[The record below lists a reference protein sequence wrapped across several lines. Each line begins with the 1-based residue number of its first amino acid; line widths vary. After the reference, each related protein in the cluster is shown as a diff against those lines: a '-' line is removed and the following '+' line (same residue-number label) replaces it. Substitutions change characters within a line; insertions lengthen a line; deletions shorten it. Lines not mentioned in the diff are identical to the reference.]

1 MTAMFRSFCRLH
13 RTAVSVGITVVT
25 SAALLA
31 PPTVLAADPVATARS
46 PVLPVPELS
55 RPAPNT
61 VLKQEAETLPL
72 RLKQAPEAAPNV
84 VIVMLDDV
92 GFGAPGTFGGPIP
105 APALEALAKRGLR
118 YNRFHTTAIC
128 SPTRAALLTGRNPH
142 AVGIGA
148 VLNTPSPYPGYSGL
162 LPRSA
167 ATLAEVLRQNGYA
180 TGAFGKWHLAPEWE
194 TTPTGPYDHWPL
206 QQGFDHF
213 YGFLPAETDQFT
225 PGLVNDNTFIPTP
238 HRPGYHLTE
247 DLTDQAI
254 GWMKRQKAVAPTKP
268 VFVYFTPGGTHAPLQ
283 VPDSWRTRFRGQF
296 DQGWDRLREQTH
308 ARQQQQGVTPAGTQL
323 TPRPDAIPAWETLSP
338 AERAVS
344 SRLMETYAAFLA
356 HTDEQVGRLAGA
368 LDELGM
374 ADNTLFIYIVGDNGA
389 SAEGDLTGSLN
400 YMAQLQGSS
409 DSSADMLRRIDEIGG
424 PSTHA
429 HFSSAWAWALNTP
442 FQWTK
447 QVASHLG
454 GIRNPLVVSWPARI
468 PDAGALRNEWAFVAD
483 LMPTVLD
490 AAGITPPAMV
500 NGVAQQAMTG
510 KSLLT
515 NVLEGKPAV
524 KQRTQYFQVYG
535 NRAIYHNGWMAS
547 AFRGRAPWNI
557 RKPVDHAPLE
567 DRWELYHLDEDFSQA
582 KDLASSQPLKLQEL
596 RDLFNVE
603 AGANQVYPL
612 LDNNNPELLPRLTGG
627 KAALTFYGDTGYL
640 PESQAPLLGYLSH
653 SLQAVIDLPAGSR
666 GGVIAAMGGVGGGWA
681 LLVDERRRP
690 LYVYNFFGRRTTR
703 LLSNRPLP
711 VGRSKLNVAV
721 EYAKP
726 GSGGGA
732 NLQLAV
738 EGGATV
744 TATLPQTV
752 PYLFSIH
759 ETFDVGFDSGSTVT
773 DYRGLGQAPGGGEA
787 RFAGEVARLDV
798 HLKFPQQR

>member
-1 MTAMFRSFCRLH
+1 MKRLVPG
-13 RTAVSVGITVVT
+13 TLLWLLGSV
-25 SAALLA
+25 L
-31 PPTVLAADPVATARS
+31 PTGTGFAADAASTARS

-61 VLKQEAETLPL
+61 VLRQETEQLPIRL
-72 RLKQAPEAAPNV
+72 RQAPEGAPNV
-84 VIVMLDDV
+84 VFVLLDDV
-92 GFGAPGTFGGPIP
+92 GFGAPGTFGGPVP
-105 APALEALAKRGLR
+105 TPALEALAKRGLR

-142 AVGIGA
+142 AVGVGA
-148 VLNTPSPYPGYSGL
+148 VLNTPSPYPGYHGL

-167 ATLAEVLRQNGYA
+167 ATLAEILRQNGYA

-194 TTPTGPYDHWPL
+194 TTPAGPYDRWPL

-213 YGFLPAETDQFT
+213 YGFLPAETDQFA
-225 PGLVNDNTFIPTP
+225 PGLVRDNSFIPTP

-254 GWMKRQKAVAPTKP
+254 AWMKRQKAVAPQKP
-268 VFVYFTPGGTHAPLQ
+268 LFVYFTPGGTHAPLQ
-283 VPDSWRTRFRGQF
+283 VPDSWRERFRGQF
-296 DQGWDRLREQTH
+296 AQGWDRLREETF
-308 ARQQQQGVTPAGTQL
+308 ARQQRQGVIPPGTLL
-323 TPRPDAIPAWETLSP
+323 TGRPQDIPAWDTLSSE
-338 AERAVS
+338 ERAVS

-368 LDELGM
+368 LDELGI
-374 ADNTLFIYIVGDNGA
+374 AENTLFVYIVGDNGA
-389 SAEGDLTGSLN
+389 SAEGDISGSLN
-400 YMAQLQGSS
+400 YMAQLQGSP
-409 DSSADMLRRIDEIGG
+409 DSAADMFRRIDEIGG
-424 PSTHA
+424 ASTHA
-429 HFSSAWAWALNTP
+429 HYSAAWAWALNTP

-454 GIRNPLVVSWPARI
+454 GIRNPLVVAWPARI
-468 PDAGALRNEWAFVAD
+468 KDAGALRDEWAFVAD

-490 AAGITPPAMV
+490 AVGIAPPAVV
-500 NGVAQQAMTG
+500 NGVAQQPLNG
-510 KSLLT
+510 KSLLA

-557 RKPVDHAPLE
+557 RKPLASSPLE

-582 KDLASSQPLKLQEL
+582 KDLAASQPLKLQEL

-612 LDNNNPELLPRLTGG
+612 LDNNNPELLPRVTGG
-627 KAALTFYGDTGYL
+627 RANLTFYGDTGYL

-653 SLQAVIDLPAGSR
+653 TLKAVVDLPAGSR
-666 GGVIAAMGGVGGGWA
+666 GGVVAAMGGVGGGWA

-690 LYVYNFFGRRTTR
+690 VYVYNFFGRRTTR
-703 LLSNRPLP
+703 LVGTRPLP
-711 VGRSKLNVAV
+711 TGRSTLEVAV
-721 EYAKP
+721 AYAQP
-726 GSGGGA
+726 GTGGA
-732 NLQLAV
+732 ADLRLAV
-738 EGGATV
+738 AGGPSVST
-744 TATLPQTV
+744 TLTQTV

-759 ETFDVGFDSGSTVT
+759 ETFDVGFDSGSTVEE
-773 DYRGLGQAPGGGEA
+773 YRGIGQAPGGGEA
-787 RFAGEVARLDV
+787 RFAGEVVRLDV
-798 HLKFPQQR
+798 ALKFPQQR